1 MLKLRIALCLALIVG
16 SLTLLN
22 GFLYGARTMTILYRV
37 IISVVIF
44 AFVGYGFGI
53 IIENFLQRLLNNS
66 IEKEEQ
72 NVIEK
77 GEGSEELPVAA
88 EFNPFTSDNFE
99 QISRPEE

>member
-16 SLTLLN
+16 SLTLIN
-22 GFLYGARTMTILYRV
+22 GVVYGARTMTVLYRV

-44 AFVGYGFGI
+44 AFLGYGLGI
-53 IIENFLQRLLNNS
+53 IIEKFLQRIINDKT
-66 IEKEEQ
+66 EEEQ
-72 NVIEK
+72 QVIQ
-77 GEGSEELPVAA
+77 EETIAEVPIEA